1 MQELLA
7 RDVFVRK
14 PMVPVLDRTVRISV
28 GPEPE
33 IDLFQAAFGDA
44 LEAARTGS

>member
-14 PMVPVLDRTVRISV
+14 PMAPVLDRTVRISV
-28 GPEPE
+28 GPEAE
-33 IDLFQAAFGDA
+33 IDLFEAEFGPA
-44 LEAARTGS
+44 LEAARQAS